1 MNYDISSSN
10 FKASKLYSV
19 EEKEKMFICVEN
31 KPYGL
36 QKHKK
41 THIVNVSLFSLILI
55 VHPKD

>member
-10 FKASKLYSV
+10 FKASNLYSV

-31 KPYGL
+31 KQYEL
-36 QKHKK
+36 QKHEK
-41 THIVNVSLFSLILI
+41 THIVNVSLILLILV